1 MTDNE
6 LLTSINNE
14 IILIRGALVDETGSG
29 TMNFLGM
36 DANGFY
42 ILIVILVFTI
52 LFKSK

>member
-6 LLTSINNE
+6 LLTSINDE
-14 IILIRGALVDETGSG
+14 IIAIRGVLVDETGSG

-42 ILIVILVFTI
+42 ILIVIIVFLI
-52 LFKSK
+52 LFKGR